1 MRTAWATR
9 AVLIAALVPV
19 GITAC
24 GGSDKS
30 SDAGA
35 AAKTSSA
42 TPTPEPAAAR
52 GAATVEIR
60 ESRLGRILVDE
71 SGHSLYSFTQD
82 KARRSVCTSD
92 FLNCPTMWP
101 PLTTTGRPHA
111 TGGAKAALL
120 GTIRR
125 TKPAGRQVTYN
136 GHPVYR
142 YIDDARAGDLEGQGL
157 YDYWYVLSPAGG
169 PITGK

>member
-1 MRTAWATR
+1 MPGNLENYTGPRKSCSR
-9 AVLIAALVPV
+9 RRGVR
-19 GITAC
+19 
-24 GGSDKS
+24 GSAS
-30 SDAGA
+30 SIMQRRHR
-35 AAKTSSA
+35 
-42 TPTPEPAAAR
+42 EPAAAR

-60 ESRLGRILVDE
+60 ESRLGPILVDE

-82 KARRSVCTSD
+82 NARRSVCTSD

-142 YIDDARAGDLEGQGL
+142 YIDDRQPSDLKGQGV
-157 YDYWYVLSPAGG
+157 YSYWYVLSPSGR
-169 PITGK
+169 PITTK